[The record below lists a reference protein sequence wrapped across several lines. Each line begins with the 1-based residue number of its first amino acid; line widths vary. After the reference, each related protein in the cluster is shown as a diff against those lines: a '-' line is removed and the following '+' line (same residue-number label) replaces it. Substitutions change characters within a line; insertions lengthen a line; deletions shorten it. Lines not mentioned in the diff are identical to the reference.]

1 VNTGKE
7 ERMPDDRKTSIELP
21 RDLWRRVRVR
31 AAEEEVSLKELLA
44 RALEAYLKTK
54 LPARRAG
61 R

>member
-1 VNTGKE
+1 
-7 ERMPDDRKTSIELP
+7 MPDDRKTSIELS

-31 AAEEEVSLKELLA
+31 AAEEEVSLKELLT

-54 LPARRAG
+54 PARRET